1 MPIEQV
7 VALVAALGGAS
18 AFWKYLTDKANREN
32 EILLADK
39 ESRAEFNTTLR
50 AQVDMLM
57 AKVDRLVDEKE
68 ELLEAM
74 SQLRAELGEA
84 KATIKH
90 LEDVIRLR
98 QLER

>member
-18 AFWKYLTDKANREN
+18 AFWKYLTDKAKQEN
-32 EILLADK
+32 EQLMADK
-39 ESRAEFNTTLR
+39 EARAEFNTTLR
-50 AQVDMLM
+50 AQVDLLM
-57 AKVDRLVDEKE
+57 AKVDTLVEEKE
-68 ELLEAM
+68 ELLEAIAD
-74 SQLRAELGEA
+74 LKAELGEA

-98 QLER
+98 QVER